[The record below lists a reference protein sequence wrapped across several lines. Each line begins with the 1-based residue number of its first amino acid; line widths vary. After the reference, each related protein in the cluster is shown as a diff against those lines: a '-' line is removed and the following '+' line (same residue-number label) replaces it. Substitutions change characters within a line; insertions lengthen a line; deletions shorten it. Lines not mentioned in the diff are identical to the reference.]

1 MDVVYSHCAGLD
13 VHKKT
18 VVACRVIPD
27 ARGRPQKE
35 VRTFGTMTGEL
46 LQLSDWLTE
55 GGVTHV
61 AMESTGV
68 YWKPVYNLLEESFT
82 LLLVNAAHIKQV
94 PGRKSDVKDSE
105 WVADLLRHGLLKA
118 SFVPERSQRELREL
132 TRYRTAIV
140 RERAAEQNRLQK
152 TLEGANIKLSAV
164 ATDLMGVSA
173 RQMLAALCAGGRDVT
188 ALAQLAKGRLREKI
202 PQLEQALVG
211 DFRAHQRFLV
221 AQQLAHI
228 DYLEGLIDQTSSEIA
243 RRLEPP
249 APPPGGEEPPAKRE
263 EPLPVAVEVAARR
276 QALHQQRGIAA
287 VAQALESGQLGFA
300 AAVALLVTITGI
312 QRRTAEVIVSEI
324 GTDMGR
330 FPSASHLSSWAG
342 LVPGLNVSAG
352 KRQGNKIRRGSPWLR
367 SALVEAA
374 HGASRS
380 KETYLSAQ
388 YHRLAA
394 RRGRKKAIVA
404 VAHSILVIAYH
415 VLKDGQPYQELGAQY
430 FEARDK
436 EALQRRYVR
445 RLEQLGCR
453 VTVEPA
459 VAA

>member
-1 MDVVYSHCAGLD
+1 MDVVYSRCAGLD
-13 VHKKT
+13 LHKKT
-18 VVACRVIPD
+18 VVACRVLSGSP
-27 ARGRPQKE
+27 GRPQKE
-35 VRTFGTMTGEL
+35 IRTFGTTTAAL

-105 WVADLLRHGLLKA
+105 WIADLLRHGLLKA
-118 SFVPERSQRELREL
+118 SFVPKRFLRELREL
-132 TRYRTAIV
+132 PRYRTALV

-173 RQMLAALCAGGRDVT
+173 RQMLAALCAGRTDT
-188 ALAQLAKGRLREKI
+188 EQIAQLAKGRLREKI

-228 DYLEGLIDQTSSEIA
+228 DYLEALIDQISAAIV
-243 RRLEPP
+243 RRM
-249 APPPGGEEPPAKRE
+249 APPPPPDGEAA
-263 EPLPVAVEVAARR
+263 PLPDAVEVAARR
-276 QALHQQRGIAA
+276 EALHQQRAIAA
-287 VAQALESGQLGFA
+287 VEQALTDNVLGFA
-300 AAVALLVTITGI
+300 EAVALLVTITGI
-312 QRRTAEVIVSEI
+312 QRRSAEVIVSEI
-324 GTDMGR
+324 GTDMSR
-330 FPSASHLSSWAG
+330 FASAAHLSSWAA

-352 KRQGNKIRRGSPWLR
+352 KRQGSKSRRGSPWLR

-380 KETYLSAQ
+380 KGTYLGAQ

-404 VAHSILVIAYH
+404 VAHSILVIVYH
-415 VLKDGQPYQELGAQY
+415 LLKDGEPYEELGEQY
-430 FEARDK
+430 FEEWDK
-436 EALQRRYVR
+436 ERLQRRYVR

-459 VAA
+459 LAA